1 MGFRVLLKTRMSFT
15 LQYPTGRQNA
25 VTFTVNGD
33 TVTITDDRR
42 RCVTRTTAGD
52 IYRSFI
58 NAGYV
63 AA

>member
-1 MGFRVLLKTRMSFT
+1 MSFT
-15 LQYPTGRQNA
+15 LQYPTGRQNC

-33 TVTITDDRR
+33 TVTIIDDRLR
-42 RCVTRTTAGD
+42 RTTREAARD